1 MAEKKESGEGRHRTS
16 VRLLLTHIALM
27 VLLSIVI
34 IVVSLILLDVY
45 TLHGKSTVVPDVLGR
60 PIEEAQSM
68 LKKQHL
74 AYEII
79 DSIYTK
85 DALPGSVQDIQP
97 KVGSRV
103 KPNRTMFIVINSN
116 QRPQVVIPSLSD
128 MSLRQAEATLQGLG
142 FTQLYVKYV
151 AGEYDNLTQG
161 VANSSGQVLSPG
173 QRVDISTPL
182 TLIVTT
188 NNISKA
194 VDSTSLSVDLNAL
207 PAAPSFPTLEEDTLT
222 TDKNKEKLSG
232 DETWW

>member
-34 IVVSLILLDVY
+34 IVVALILLDVY

-142 FTQLYVKYV
+142 FTQLYVIS
-151 AGEYDNLTQG
+151 E
-161 VANSSGQVLSPG
+161 
-173 QRVDISTPL
+173 QR
-182 TLIVTT
+182 
-188 NNISKA
+188 K
-194 VDSTSLSVDLNAL
+194 
-207 PAAPSFPTLEEDTLT
+207 
-222 TDKNKEKLSG
+222 
-232 DETWW
+232 

>member
-1 MAEKKESGEGRHRTS
+1 
-16 VRLLLTHIALM
+16 
-27 VLLSIVI
+27 
-34 IVVSLILLDVY
+34 
-45 TLHGKSTVVPDVLGR
+45 
-60 PIEEAQSM
+60 M

-142 FTQLYVKYV
+142 FTQLYVKYI

-161 VANSSGQVLSPG
+161 VANSAGQVLSPG

-194 VDSTSLSVDLNAL
+194 VDSTSLSVDLNTL
-207 PAAPSFPTLEEDTLT
+207 PAVPSFPTLEEDTLT